1 MDFSINQHL
10 SVPLSYN
17 FTTVKNILT
26 KIYPSELE
34 EIMILTKRLKKNCA
48 EILSDMSWHNSF

>member
-34 EIMILTKRLKKNCA
+34 EIMILTKWLKKNCA

>member
-34 EIMILTKRLKKNCA
+34 EIMILIKRLKKNCA
-48 EILSDMSWHNSF
+48 EILSDLSLHNSF